1 MTVIVGFLPGKGGRA
16 ALDLGAQIARSAGE
30 KLLSVTVVP
39 TPWPTPSMA
48 RVDGE
53 FERWAVSE
61 GQKAIDAS
69 YEYLTSTVSDVEHE
83 SISVSGKS
91 VSAAL
96 VRTAERQEADILVL
110 GSSSDGPLGQIVVGS
125 TADRLLHSSPVPLAL
140 APRGYHPPKGAV
152 VTRVTCSFAGY
163 EGSAAVL
170 RLTARITGRV
180 GACLRVA
187 TFGVRG
193 RTMYPPEVGLHAE
206 DEVLSAWQQ
215 QAKAAQDT
223 EVAALAAAGLL
234 PEGTTTA
241 VASGRGWSEALDDLH
256 WEAGDVLVVGSSS
269 AGPLARVFLGSR
281 ATKIIRHSPVPA
293 IVVPYAV
300 AEG

>member
-39 TPWPTPSMA
+39 APWPTPSLA

-53 FERWAVSE
+53 FANWAIAE
-61 GQKAIDAS
+61 GQKAIDES
-69 YEYLTSTVSDVEHE
+69 YAYLTANISDLEHE

-91 VSAAL
+91 VSGAL
-96 VRTAERQEADILVL
+96 VWAAERHEADILVL

-125 TADRLLHSSPVPLAL
+125 TADRLLHSSPVPLGL
-140 APRGYHPPKGAV
+140 APRGYHPPKGAT
-152 VTRVTCSFAGY
+152 VTRVTCSFAAD

-170 RLTARITGRV
+170 RRTAEITGRV
-180 GACLRVA
+180 GASLRVA

-215 QAKAAQDT
+215 QSKIAQDK
-223 EVAALAAAGLL
+223 EVAALTAAGLL
-234 PEGTTTA
+234 PPGTTTA
-241 VASGRGWSEALDDLH
+241 VSSGRGWSEALDDLH
-256 WEAGDVLVVGSSS
+256 WEPGDVLVVGSSA
-269 AGPLARVFLGSR
+269 AGPIARVFLGSR

-293 IVVPYAV
+293 IVVPYAI
-300 AEG
+300 AEE